1 MEPIINTKWD
11 PNLAQV
17 IFSPK
22 KTEKQVRVVFLQLF
36 FQRSFPLVL
45 LRRRRS
51 SFVKLSF
58 CQNYVASSLLILTSS
73 FPR

>member
-36 FQRSFPLVL
+36 SQRSFPSLLLLVL
-45 LRRRRS
+45 LRRRRRS
-51 SFVKLSF
+51 SFVKTM
-58 CQNYVASSLLILTSS
+58 SLLLSS
-73 FPR
+73 S